1 MRYLIYLTLFLLSI
15 FTSFAYESMHEKTP
29 VGKIQI
35 IDIPQRV
42 ALETSSQKSYFSE
55 DNGLFRKLFKYI
67 NNNDLSMTTPVEA
80 EINPG
85 KMRFF
90 VGKKDLEKDFKN
102 SSQVIVRKLPPMKV
116 VSIGIRGSYSE
127 KRFNENLS
135 KLSKWLTENK
145 KYESLGDAY
154 GVYWNGPF
162 VPGPFKRSEVHL
174 PIRLKKTQKQ
184 PKKLTTEK

>member
-1 MRYLIYLTLFLLSI
+1 
-15 FTSFAYESMHEKTP
+15 MHEKTP

-35 IDIPQRV
+35 IDIPQSRSRNI
-42 ALETSSQKSYFSE
+42 LPKSYFSE

-67 NNNDLSMTTPVEA
+67 SNNDLSMTTPVEA

-127 KRFNENLS
+127 KDS
-135 KLSKWLTENK
+135 M
-145 KYESLGDAY
+145 
-154 GVYWNGPF
+154 
-162 VPGPFKRSEVHL
+162 
-174 PIRLKKTQKQ
+174 KTFQNF
-184 PKKLTTEK
+184 PSG

>member
-1 MRYLIYLTLFLLSI
+1 
-15 FTSFAYESMHEKTP
+15 MHEKTP

-90 VGKKDLEKDFKN
+90 VGKKDLEKDFKKFK
-102 SSQVIVRKLPPMKV
+102 SSYRP
-116 VSIGIRGSYSE
+116 
-127 KRFNENLS
+127 
-135 KLSKWLTENK
+135 
-145 KYESLGDAY
+145 
-154 GVYWNGPF
+154 
-162 VPGPFKRSEVHL
+162 
-174 PIRLKKTQKQ
+174 
-184 PKKLTTEK
+184 

>member
-1 MRYLIYLTLFLLSI
+1 MRYLIYLTLLLFSM
-15 FTSFAYESMHEKTP
+15 FSSFAYESMHEKTP

-102 SSQVIVRKLPPMKV
+102 SSQVIVRKLPPLKV
-116 VSIGIRGSYSE
+116 VTIGIRGSYSE
-127 KRFNENLS
+127 KRFNENLT

-145 KYESLGDAY
+145 KYESVGDAY

-162 VPGPFKRSEVHL
+162 VPGPFKRSEIHI
-174 PIRLKKTQKQ
+174 PIRLKKTQTNLK
-184 PKKLTTEK
+184 PTRNKK